1 LRTIFHLP
9 FVAFSNKHSFF
20 KLIAVVLS
28 QKTRGEGDGKRTGE
42 GMEGLEEDVGGKG
55 EGGRAGKEG
64 EGEWKGKSRP
74 MIISRSRRLWHRNL
88 AKFSCIK
95 VRFKIMKVLVYTLAR
110 NTAAFY
116 SVQKIKF
123 VQEKNLYKKLVSL
136 SDVQVSHA
144 CVSEVYSLKH
154 PSPPQIWNHIH
165 VECNYCYQRLTIT

>member
-1 LRTIFHLP
+1 MRTIFYLP
-9 FVAFSNKHSFF
+9 FVAFSNKHSCF

-123 VQEKNLYKKLVSL
+123 VQEKKLAQKACQSVRRASFSCMCVRGVQPEAPIASTNLEPYTCRV
-136 SDVQVSHA
+136 
-144 CVSEVYSLKH
+144 
-154 PSPPQIWNHIH
+154 
-165 VECNYCYQRLTIT
+165 